1 MPHQEVG
8 VRWLLSR
15 KAGILADDMGLG
27 KTFQIIG
34 LLRNSPWLSTLILA
48 PPVLIASWTAELRAC
63 GFGVS
68 SLQSGVT
75 KWTGSAAAAT
85 VCLAT
90 YPKAPNI
97 ADAIAAGR
105 MDPFQRVILDE
116 GHCIRNG
123 EGTRRGS
130 ACFRIAADAES
141 RWILSATPVQNSSRD
156 WRTLCRWLGLE
167 ATDTATIMLRRTMD
181 DLRRA
186 DPDAAVPPPPR
197 FVVRELS
204 VGAGPA
210 SSAPIGAT
218 ASLAPIGATAS
229 LALGVKGAELRL
241 FRALCD
247 QLEDAMESSS
257 TSGFLK
263 LELYLRIQQFL
274 VHPQIYIEAMRAKFG
289 DGYPRPDWT
298 GSTTKWTAFT
308 KDLAASVADKEPVI
322 VFCQFR
328 DEMDRV
334 AAAAAA
340 MGASVWSIRGGMSSV
355 AIGEAVNDGRAA
367 AATLGA
373 TAATAGAAATA
384 VVFIVQIISG
394 GVGLNLQFCR
404 RILFLSQHWNPAV
417 VHQAVGR
424 AVRIGSDASVEIV
437 TYRICDEALDNLD
450 IRMMQV
456 HAAKIAA
463 ARDVCGSL
471 YEGFPVPP
479 FQEDPFQAA
488 ADAGVEV

>member
-1 MPHQEVG
+1 MPHQEEG
-8 VRWLLSR
+8 VRWLLNRKPSR
-15 KAGILADDMGLG
+15 GILADDMGLG

-34 LLRNSPWLSTLILA
+34 LLRNSPWLSTLIIA

-75 KWTGSAAAAT
+75 KWTGLATGVAKT
-85 VCLAT
+85 VCLST
-90 YPKAPNI
+90 YPKTPNI

-130 ACFRIAADAES
+130 ACFRIVADAES

-156 WRTLCRWLGLE
+156 WRTLCRWLGLAVE
-167 ATDTATIMLRRTMD
+167 EGSDTATIMLRRTME
-181 DLRRA
+181 DLRRT
-186 DPDAAVPPPPR
+186 DSDAAVPPPPR

-204 VGAGPA
+204 IAG
-210 SSAPIGAT
+210 
-218 ASLAPIGATAS
+218 
-229 LALGVKGAELRL
+229 GAEKKL
-241 FRALCD
+241 FRVLCD

-257 TSGFLK
+257 TSGLLK

-274 VHPQIYIEAMRAKFG
+274 VHPQIYIEAMRGKFG
-289 DGYPRPDWT
+289 DGYPRPDWM

-308 KDLAASVADKEPVI
+308 KDLAASVANKEPVI

-334 AAAAAA
+334 AAAATA

-367 AATLGA
+367 AA
-373 TAATAGAAATA
+373 AATAA

-424 AVRIGSDASVEIV
+424 AVRIGSDVSVEIV

-450 IRMMQV
+450 IRMMEV

-463 ARDVCGSL
+463 ARDVCSSL
-471 YEGFPVPP
+471 FHGFLGTPLDEV
-479 FQEDPFQAA
+479 
-488 ADAGVEV
+488 VEA

>member
-1 MPHQEVG
+1 MPHQAVG

-15 KAGILADDMGLG
+15 KVGILADDMGLG

-75 KWTGSAAAAT
+75 KWTAVAAAATT

-130 ACFRIAADAES
+130 ACFRIVADAES

-167 ATDTATIMLRRTMD
+167 EVGGSDTADIMLRRTMD

-204 VGAGPA
+204 IGAG
-210 SSAPIGAT
+210 
-218 ASLAPIGATAS
+218 
-229 LALGVKGAELRL
+229 AERRL

-257 TSGFLK
+257 TSGLLK

-289 DGYPRPDWT
+289 DGYPRPDWACNLGPGDARGAAT
-298 GSTTKWTAFT
+298 TTKWTAFT

-355 AIGEAVNDGRAA
+355 AVGEAVNDGRAA
-367 AATLGA
+367 ATTGA
-373 TAATAGAAATA
+373 AGAAATA

-450 IRMMQV
+450 IRMMEV

-463 ARDVCGSL
+463 ARDVCPSL
-471 YEGFPVPP
+471 YEGFPVM
-479 FQEDPFQAA
+479 EDPAVA
-488 ADAGVEV
+488 VADPVAEVAKAV